1 MTRPPAIGM
10 VSWAGVPGGTQNAL
24 ASVPRL
30 DGAQF
35 GPASDTL
42 EATGSVPGRRPGPAA
57 SRRGRLVDPDRTLV
71 DEAAAGNLD
80 AFESLVR
87 RYQTR
92 LVNYVLAIV
101 RDTGEAEDVAQETF
115 IRAYRSLGRFRGE
128 SSFKTWL
135 YTIATNTARTAL
147 ERRGR
152 RERVGDQ
159 SLDDE
164 AQTLSA
170 GSVPSGLPD
179 PETTLVTRDAIDRAL
194 ATLPDDLR
202 VAVVLARCRRAR
214 LQGDREGDGVAA
226 RHGRVADLQSERA
239 GSGGCSGLS
248 DLTSVPVVGQLM
260 ETGHALR

>member
-1 MTRPPAIGM
+1 MKRPLAIGM
-10 VSWAGVPGGTQNAL
+10 VSWAGVPGGTQDTL
-24 ASVPRL
+24 AGVPRL
-30 DGAQF
+30 DGARF
-35 GPASDTL
+35 VPASDTL
-42 EATGSVPGRRPGPAA
+42 EATGSVPGRRPGLAA
-57 SRRGRLVDPDRTLV
+57 SRRGRSVDPDRTLV
-71 DEAAAGNLD
+71 DEAAAGDLD
-80 AFESLVR
+80 AFENLVR

-92 LVNYVLAIV
+92 IVNYALAIV

-152 RERVGDQ
+152 RARVGDQ

-194 ATLPDDLR
+194 ATLPDTLR
-202 VAVVLARCRRAR
+202 VAVVLRDVEGLDYKEIAKVTGSPIGTVESRIFRAR
-214 LQGDREGDGVAA
+214 QRLRTLLGPLRSG
-226 RHGRVADLQSERA
+226 ERS
-239 GSGGCSGLS
+239 GSK
-248 DLTSVPVVGQLM
+248 PMM
-260 ETGHALR
+260 ETNHALR